1 MDYVF
6 VPSADRANE
15 TKFDIINAYL
25 FADNQLCPS

>member
-15 TKFDIINAYL
+15 TKFDIIDAYL
-25 FADNQLCPS
+25 VADNQLRPS